1 MLVQLTSG
9 QSWWCPEDCPASNSL
24 QVPHHRILKYLSR
37 DSRVRIS
44 SRVESRLLSCALKI
58 KLTNLPFANSVRV
71 SVRPLQM
78 LDVSLDASRF
88 ADRIEYETWG
98 CPYQVP
104 SNLIHQ
110 QPQVCLIKTKQ
121 TPHETRFARRHRAKM
136 CQRCECDENGLNWR
150 M

>member
-9 QSWWCPEDCPASNSL
+9 QSLGCPEDCPASNSL
-24 QVPHHRILKYLSR
+24 QVPHHSILKYLSR

-58 KLTNLPFANSVRV
+58 KLTNLPFAISVRV
-71 SVRPLQM
+71 SVCPLQM

-98 CPYQVP
+98 CP
-104 SNLIHQ
+104 
-110 QPQVCLIKTKQ
+110 QPQVCLIK
-121 TPHETRFARRHRAKM
+121 TRFARRHRAKM